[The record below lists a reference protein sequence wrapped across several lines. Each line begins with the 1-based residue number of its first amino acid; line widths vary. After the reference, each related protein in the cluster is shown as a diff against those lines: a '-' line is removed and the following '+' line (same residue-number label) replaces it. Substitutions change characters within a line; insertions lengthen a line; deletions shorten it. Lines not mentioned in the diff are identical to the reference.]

1 MITFE
6 AVEAR
11 FRLRR
16 VPARWQGEPP
26 AAFDR
31 LTADS
36 RLTGSGDLFVA
47 VAGLRSDGH
56 SFLRDAARAGA
67 AAAVVERPADL
78 DIPQLVVPDT
88 RVALADLAM
97 LWEGDPAAGHLHAP
111 RRPGAV
117 GRADQR
123 DRPGGQSPS
132 AADDQR
138 PRRRPDPHAPEA
150 PGGIGV

>member
-6 AVEAR
+6 AVEER

-56 SFLRDAARAGA
+56 SFLRDAAPASRSPTSPCCGRGI
-67 AAAVVERPADL
+67 RP
-78 DIPQLVVPDT
+78 
-88 RVALADLAM
+88 
-97 LWEGDPAAGHLHAP
+97 
-111 RRPGAV
+111 PGC
-117 GRADQR
+117 G
-123 DRPGGQSPS
+123 
-132 AADDQR
+132 
-138 PRRRPDPHAPEA
+138 
-150 PGGIGV
+150 